1 MASTAELDF
10 TRSDGGQENSE
21 IHFSISRKQL
31 LIRLIK
37 NKIFSLLTLGIYR
50 FWAKTHVRRILWHGV
65 SIQNDRLEY
74 IGRAKEL
81 FIGFLIAMIILMPI
95 MLAAGLITD
104 LLAVAGPDPLV
115 VGQVMNFVFLY
126 FFWQFARY
134 RLWRYRL
141 SRTSWRGI
149 RFFLTGSGFKYASY
163 VLLWTIATVV
173 TLGWAYPWQQA
184 FRLNYQLNNTQFG
197 DTWFTYQGTAKGL
210 FQIYWPAI
218 LVTQIVLGIFG
229 FYLYSVDA
237 FGLSAEATPIL
248 NEDVFSSDPY
258 AGWIMGIGGLV
269 VFLTLSV
276 LAFAVRV
283 WEFRYLVEKTNF
295 ATARFSSTLTIRSI
309 LSIFLLL
316 LVLGFVGYFGF
327 AAAIY
332 YLLILASDAGIFIL
346 MIGFLIAYIAY
357 DIIKMLFLIVPLV
370 EAVCKSI
377 EISNIEAFEHAA
389 ASARKSPKYG
399 EGFADA
405 LDVGAF

>member
-1 MASTAELDF
+1 MVSTTEYDLVQG
-10 TRSDGGQENSE
+10 DGERESSK
-21 IHFSISRKQL
+21 IHFSISRRQL
-31 LIRLIK
+31 LIRLVK
-37 NKIFSLLTLGIYR
+37 NKIFSFLTFGIYR

-65 SIQNDRLEY
+65 VIQNDRLEY

-81 FIGFLIAMIILMPI
+81 FIGFLIAMIILIPI
-95 MLAAGLITD
+95 MLVAGLITD

-115 VGQVMNFVFLY
+115 VGQILNFVFLY

-149 RFFLTGSGFKYASY
+149 RFFLTGSGLKYALF
-163 VLLWTIATVV
+163 VLLWTIATLV
-173 TLGWAYPWQQA
+173 TLGWAYPSLQA

-197 DTWFTYQGTAKGL
+197 DTEFTYQGTTKGL

-218 LVTQIVLGIFG
+218 IISQVVLGIFG
-229 FYLYSVDA
+229 YYLYAIDA
-237 FGLSAEATPIL
+237 FGLSADAAPIL
-248 NEDVFSSDPY
+248 NEEFFSSNPF
-258 AGWIMGIGGLV
+258 AGWILGLGGLV

-283 WEFRYLVEKTNF
+283 WEFRYLIEKTSF
-295 ATARFSSTLTIRSI
+295 ASARFSSSLTIRSI

-316 LVLGFVGYFGF
+316 LILAFVGYFGF
-327 AAAIY
+327 AVAVY
-332 YLLILASDAGIFIL
+332 YLLTLASDAGVFIS
-346 MIGFLIAYIAY
+346 IVGFFVAYIAF

-370 EAVCKSI
+370 EAVSKSI
-377 EISNIEAFEHAA
+377 EVTNIDAFEHAA
-389 ASARKSPKYG
+389 ASARMSPKYG

>member
-1 MASTAELDF
+1 MVSTAEHELVLN
-10 TRSDGGQENSE
+10 DGEQKISE
-21 IHFSISRKQL
+21 IQFSISRNQL
-31 LIRLIK
+31 LVRLIK
-37 NKIFSLLTLGIYR
+37 NKIFSFLTLGIYR
-50 FWAKTHVRRILWHGV
+50 FWAKTHVRRILWDGV
-65 SIQNDRLEY
+65 TIRNDRLEY
-74 IGRAKEL
+74 LGRAKEL

-115 VGQVMNFVFLY
+115 IGQIMNFVFLY

-149 RFFLTGSGFKYASY
+149 RFFLTGSGFKYALF
-163 VLLWTIATVV
+163 VLLWTVATIVS
-173 TLGWAYPWQQA
+173 LGWAYPWLQA

-218 LVTQIVLGIFG
+218 LVTQAVLGISG
-229 FYLYSVDA
+229 YYLYSVEA
-237 FGLSAEATPIL
+237 LALSNEATPVL
-248 NEDVFSSDPY
+248 NDDIFSSDPY
-258 AGWIMGIGGLV
+258 AGWILGIGGLV

-283 WEFRYLVEKTNF
+283 WEFRYLIEKTSF
-295 ATARFSSTLTIRSI
+295 ATARFSSSLTIRSI

-316 LVLGFVGYFGF
+316 LGLAFVGYFGF
-327 AAAIY
+327 AVVIY
-332 YLLILASDAGIFIL
+332 YLLTLASDAGVFIL
-346 MIGFLIAYIAY
+346 MIGFFIAYIAY
-357 DIIKMLFLIVPLV
+357 DIVKMLFLIVPLV
-370 EAVCKSI
+370 EAVSKSI
-377 EISNIEAFEHAA
+377 KITNIDAFEHAA

>member
-1 MASTAELDF
+1 MVSTVEHELV
-10 TRSDGGQENSE
+10 REGSEHENSE
-21 IHFSISRKQL
+21 ILFSISRKQL

-37 NKIFSLLTLGIYR
+37 NKIFSFLTLGIYR
-50 FWAKTHVRRILWHGV
+50 FWAKTHIRRILWHGV
-65 SIQNDRLEY
+65 IIKHDRLEY
-74 IGRAKEL
+74 LGRAKEL

-104 LLAVAGPDPLV
+104 LLAVAGPDPLI
-115 VGQVMNFVFLY
+115 VGQVLNFVFLY

-149 RFFLTGSGFKYASY
+149 RFFLTGSGFNYALY
-163 VLLWTIATVV
+163 VLLWTIATIA
-173 TLGWAYPWQQA
+173 TLGWAYPWLQA
-184 FRLNYQLNNTQFG
+184 FRLNYQLKNTQFG

-210 FQIYWPAI
+210 FRIYWPAI
-218 LVTQIVLGIFG
+218 LVTQAILGLSG
-229 FYLYSVDA
+229 YYLYSVEA
-237 FGLSAEATPIL
+237 LEVTAEATPIL
-248 NEDVFSSDPY
+248 NEEIFASDQY
-258 AGWIMGIGGLV
+258 AGWILGIGGLV

-276 LAFAVRV
+276 LSFAVRV
-283 WEFRYLVEKTNF
+283 WEFRYLVEKTSF
-295 ATARFSSTLTIRSI
+295 ATARFSSSLTIQSI

-316 LVLGFVGYFGF
+316 LALAFVGYFGF
-327 AAAIY
+327 AAVIY
-332 YLLILASDAGIFIL
+332 YLLILASDAGIIIL
-346 MIGFLIAYIAY
+346 MIGFFAAYIAY
-357 DIIKMLFLIVPLV
+357 DIVKMLFLIVPLV

-377 EISNIEAFEHAA
+377 EISNIDAFEHAA